1 MAMAVGQGS
10 IRLTRPGASTIGVD
24 LDGPKADLSAVEK
37 ELLALE
43 DRIARE
49 GGRVL
54 AGLFRVRDVSAVLS
68 GPSFVRFV
76 RAYVERTPSFAR
88 AAVYVER
95 SFVVRT
101 IVDPIALLAPGI
113 SIRTFS
119 ALEPVSSWLK
129 EIDPTFLM
137 PPLPSL
143 GA

>member
-1 MAMAVGQGS
+1 MGVGQGT

-24 LDGPKADLSAVEK
+24 IDGPRADLSVLEK
-37 ELLALE
+37 DLLALE

-54 AGLFRVRDVSAVLS
+54 TGLFRVREVSSVLS
-68 GPSFVRFV
+68 GPSFVRFA
-76 RAYVERTPSFAR
+76 RDYVARTPSFVR

-101 IVDPIALLAPGI
+101 ILDPIALLAPRI
-113 SIRTFS
+113 TIRTFS
-119 ALEPVSSWLK
+119 TLEPASGWLK

-137 PPLPSL
+137 PPLEPL
-143 GA
+143 RA